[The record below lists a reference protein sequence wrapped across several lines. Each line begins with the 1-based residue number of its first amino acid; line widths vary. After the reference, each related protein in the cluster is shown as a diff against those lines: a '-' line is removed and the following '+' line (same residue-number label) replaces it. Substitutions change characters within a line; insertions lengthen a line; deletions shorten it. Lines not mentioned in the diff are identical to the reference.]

1 MYAEKPYC
9 EGELILCQ
17 EPLAL
22 GPPCTVLKRICVACL
37 SPTKNSTTCYQCEWP
52 LCDVAC
58 SKLQHHQAECDMFRN
73 LLAKY
78 ATSDERNALHRYEGI
93 LPLRILLLK
102 DDDRSFVF
110 LRSEL
115 TFCDKIDLYKVKQK
129 MHFHVLI
136 EYALIFR
143 QIMSHL
149 GVLTCV
155 RLKLL

>member
-102 DDDRSFVF
+102 DDDPIKWKKIIGMKLPKF
-110 LRSEL
+110 LDSYSSKKSIVRYIRTVCKL
-115 TFCDKIDLYKVKQK
+115 T
-129 MHFHVLI
+129 
-136 EYALIFR
+136 R
-143 QIMSHL
+143 
-149 GVLTCV
+149 
-155 RLKLL
+155 